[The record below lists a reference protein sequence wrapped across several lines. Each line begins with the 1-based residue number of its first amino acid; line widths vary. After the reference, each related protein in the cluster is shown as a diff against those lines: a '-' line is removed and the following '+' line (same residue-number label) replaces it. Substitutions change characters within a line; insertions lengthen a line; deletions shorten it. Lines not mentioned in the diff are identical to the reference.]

1 MSTMPQGGW
10 TPDQGGSAPQG
21 GAAGDPWSGTP
32 QGERPAQP
40 TGTGTSAETGAQWRP
55 EWGAGPQHAR
65 GSSPVP
71 QQQTRVTGRRV
82 VQYILDY
89 ILSGIIPGILY
100 WALNRGHGGRLAL
113 GLVISIV
120 LSILVYI
127 WYWVIRPHRANG
139 QTFGMQLL
147 GIRIISKDGGEAS
160 IGQLAVRWILL
171 IVDDLVIG
179 LVGLFTILFSRYR
192 QRVGDHVAN
201 TLVIRTDGG
210 FASPAAMPD
219 AVAIARPGSTG
230 TTPAAD
236 TAAGAGTAGT
246 TGMTGTTSE
255 TGTAGTADTT
265 APADPTDD
273 LQR

>member
-10 TPDQGGSAPQG
+10 TPDQEGSAPQG

-55 EWGAGPQHAR
+55 EWGAGPQHSR
-65 GSSPVP
+65 NSSPVP
-71 QQQTRVTGRRV
+71 QQLTRVTGRRV

-179 LVGLFTILFSRYR
+179 LVGLFTMLLSRYR

-201 TLVIRTDGG
+201 TLVVRTEGG
-210 FASPAAMPD
+210 FASPAGMPD
-219 AVAIARPGSTG
+219 AAAMTRPGTAGSTG
-230 TTPAAD
+230 TTGS
-236 TAAGAGTAGT
+236 TGTAGT
-246 TGMTGTTSE
+246 TAATGTE
-255 TGTAGTADTT
+255 AATGAAGGADTK
-265 APADPTDD
+265 APADPPDD
-273 LQR
+273 LRR